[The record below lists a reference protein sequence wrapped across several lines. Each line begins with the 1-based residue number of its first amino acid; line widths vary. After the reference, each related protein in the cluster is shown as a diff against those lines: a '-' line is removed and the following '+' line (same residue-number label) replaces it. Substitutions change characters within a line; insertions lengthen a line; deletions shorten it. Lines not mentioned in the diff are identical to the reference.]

1 MFTIR
6 KGTDRG
12 ITNIGWLDGRHT
24 FSFGD
29 FVDPKHHQYR
39 TLRVI
44 NDDRIAAG
52 GGFGTRTAT

>member
-1 MFTIR
+1 MFNIR

-39 TLRVI
+39 SWR
-44 NDDRIAAG
+44 RIRHPHRDMTG
-52 GGFGTRTAT
+52 